1 MKKVAILLV
10 LAILVV
16 SVAGCSETGRHT
28 TSRNLNYMRDDTIR
42 AFGFDQ
48 PSALHSRDL
57 EPVDA
62 YEPYRGYP

>member
-1 MKKVAILLV
+1 MLLV

-16 SVAGCSETGRHT
+16 SVVGCSETAQKT
-28 TSRNLNYMRDDTIR
+28 TRRNMNYMRDDTIR

-48 PSALHSRDL
+48 PSALHPRYL
-57 EPVDA
+57 VATDA